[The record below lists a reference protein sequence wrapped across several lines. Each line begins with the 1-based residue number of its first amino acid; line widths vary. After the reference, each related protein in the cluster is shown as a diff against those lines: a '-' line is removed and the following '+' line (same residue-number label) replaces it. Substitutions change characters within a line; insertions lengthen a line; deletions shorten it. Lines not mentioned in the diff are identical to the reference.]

1 MNHHPL
7 LDKIE
12 AGEYRIVFHGS
23 AQVIRAFTETG
34 VGRGADCNSALGLF
48 ASEIPENAAE
58 YAQNAVNGGEGETAH
73 VYVVAIPC
81 RKPYTSMD
89 RNRFYGL
96 DDDDIPLMNHAQF
109 ATQRRQL
116 LAQGY
121 DVVDYEGDGDDVIS
135 VCLSPEKALILA
147 DLSYEQA
154 LGLQEDGLV
163 LFDSVSIYKQL
174 IEKLPLEMAYAPIAP
189 RASNHEGY
197 SL

>member
-1 MNHHPL
+1 MSHHPL

-23 AQVIRAFTETG
+23 AQTIRAFTELG
-34 VGRGADCNSALGLF
+34 VGRGSDRNSALGLF

-58 YAQNAVNGGEGETAH
+58 YAQSAVDGGEGETAH

-81 RKPYTSMD
+81 QKPYTGID
-89 RNRFYGL
+89 RNRFYGV
-96 DDDDIPLMNHAQF
+96 DDDDIPLMTHAQF
-109 ATQRRQL
+109 AAQRRQL
-116 LAQGY
+116 LNQGF

-135 VCLSPEKALILA
+135 VCLSPEKAVILA
-147 DLSYEQA
+147 DLTYEQA
-154 LGLQEDGLV
+154 LSLQEDGLV

-174 IEKLPLEMAYAPIAP
+174 IEKLPLEMAYTPIVP
-189 RASNHEGY
+189 RANNHEGY